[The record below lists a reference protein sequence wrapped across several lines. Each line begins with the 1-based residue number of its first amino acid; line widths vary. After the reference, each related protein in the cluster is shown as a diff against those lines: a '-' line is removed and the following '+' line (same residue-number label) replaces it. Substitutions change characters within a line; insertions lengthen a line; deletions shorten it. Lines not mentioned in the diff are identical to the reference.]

1 MSAAKS
7 ASACSDVR
15 YAICSAVSAASDVA
29 SAPHP
34 AGVAA
39 LAFCP
44 AQPCWLA
51 VARAGGA
58 GADVFDTRMLAPPAA
73 APLLRASLADDLR
86 AADEAGIAHAPPL
99 ALAALTALAWSSGAG
114 DDVALW
120 LGDAAGVVRRL
131 ELQPAW

>member
-1 MSAAKS
+1 
-7 ASACSDVR
+7 
-15 YAICSAVSAASDVA
+15 
-29 SAPHP
+29 
-34 AGVAA
+34 VAA

-86 AADEAGIAHAPPL
+86 SAVTRASMRCHSNEACIAHAPPL
-99 ALAALTALAWSSGAG
+99 ALAALTALTWSSGAG